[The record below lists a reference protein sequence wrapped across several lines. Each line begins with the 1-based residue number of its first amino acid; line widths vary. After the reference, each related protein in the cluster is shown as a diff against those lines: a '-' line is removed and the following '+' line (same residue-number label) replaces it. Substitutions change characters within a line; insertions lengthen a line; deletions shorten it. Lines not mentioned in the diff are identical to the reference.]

1 MTCLVLFVAYTMLIN
16 IFWTYVININKALDN
31 KAYKITK
38 SRFSNSLKNDSAN
51 FYKLHDDNETV
62 DGDAESQTNKLGARL
77 INTRETGYFDNQEM
91 TDDSGDDSELDYDS
105 EDEDLTKEDKQL
117 RREILRNFM
126 ANTKNNMQSTGKY
139 TNMRMTLPGEDS
151 SKISNRE
158 STPVETEQSEVE
170 GGIASEKINSENRTE
185 KNDIKVSSRIR
196 RTSSIND
203 S

>member
-1 MTCLVLFVAYTMLIN
+1 
-16 IFWTYVININKALDN
+16 
-31 KAYKITK
+31 
-38 SRFSNSLKNDSAN
+38 
-51 FYKLHDDNETV
+51 
-62 DGDAESQTNKLGARL
+62 
-77 INTRETGYFDNQEM
+77 M

-105 EDEDLTKEDKQL
+105 EDEDLTKEDKHL

-158 STPVETEQSEVE
+158 STPVETEQSEV
-170 GGIASEKINSENRTE
+170 GGRRASEIINSDSKTE
-185 KNDIKVSSRIR
+185 KNDIKVSNRIR

>member
-1 MTCLVLFVAYTMLIN
+1 
-16 IFWTYVININKALDN
+16 
-31 KAYKITK
+31 
-38 SRFSNSLKNDSAN
+38 
-51 FYKLHDDNETV
+51 
-62 DGDAESQTNKLGARL
+62 
-77 INTRETGYFDNQEM
+77 M

-105 EDEDLTKEDKQL
+105 EDEDLTKEDKEL

-158 STPVETEQSEVE
+158 STPIESEQSEVE

>member
-1 MTCLVLFVAYTMLIN
+1 
-16 IFWTYVININKALDN
+16 
-31 KAYKITK
+31 
-38 SRFSNSLKNDSAN
+38 
-51 FYKLHDDNETV
+51 
-62 DGDAESQTNKLGARL
+62 
-77 INTRETGYFDNQEM
+77 M
-91 TDDSGDDSELDYDS
+91 TDDSDDDSELDYDS

-170 GGIASEKINSENRTE
+170 GGRASEKINSENRTE
-185 KNDIKVSSRIR
+185 KNDIKVSNRIR